1 METKNPDQKQLTKE
15 EEARLLLHDE
25 ADLEDT
31 KCGLGLFKP
40 NWLQRLAKKETYIV
54 VFCMVGLTQGIY
66 FTYMVSVIST
76 IEKRFKFTSKETGTI
91 LSGNDLSQI
100 ILSIVLGYYGN
111 YGNRPRWMGIGVMCA
126 ALSGFAAALPHFIYG
141 PGKDAIA
148 VARAAAS
155 GDTLLQNLT
164 ALSAETKKEELCF
177 FQPEEICGEDG
188 GGAGGG
194 ESYLGPIILFF
205 VSQFLFGVTLS
216 IFYSLG
222 ITYLDDNI
230 SKKVYP
236 IYYSI
241 TFMLRIL
248 GPVLGFFVGGKCLSV
263 WIDPSIQP
271 NISRRDPRWFG
282 AWWIGFLFIGFAL
295 LFSGSFLFLFPRK
308 LPTTLKREA
317 KRAARLAE
325 KEEKAGG
332 KRRVEFFASLAK
344 SQRQEEKPNM
354 KSLGKALK
362 RLFTNKI
369 WVGNLFNTSVYLLGV
384 AGYWNFKPKYLETQ
398 FRQSAT
404 TASYYTGMAS
414 LVSLVF
420 GTGLGGVILRF
431 AKPGPRFVTGYNI
444 FITLLMCCS
453 YIILSFIGC
462 PKLQVVGP
470 VGKWEATACSADCGC
485 TDKFSPV
492 CGEDQTTLFYSACYA
507 GCSSINVTASPIEY
521 SDCRCIVNKTTSPPD
536 HALHPAASPHQDNLV
551 NLTAAIPALGS
562 GRSGYC
568 PEPCGMFF
576 YYIIIQMVIKTV
588 ASTGRVGSS
597 LIHLRS
603 VADEDKG
610 IALGTLNVFL
620 SVFAFIPAPIVFGA
634 IIDSACLVWDN
645 SCGKSGNCWLYD
657 TDKFRLIIHLVPAAF
672 IFVSVFGDLV
682 VFYYSRQLDLYGEK
696 EEDMMLEKTRAAME
710 EVQPSTHEQV
720 DGDVFL

>member
-1 METKNPDQKQLTKE
+1 MALNQVLS
-15 EEARLLLHDE
+15 R
-25 ADLEDT
+25 
-31 KCGLGLFKP
+31 
-40 NWLQRLAKKETYIV
+40 
-54 VFCMVGLTQGIY
+54 
-66 FTYMVSVIST
+66 S
-76 IEKRFKFTSKETGTI
+76 GTI

-404 TASYYTGMAS
+404 TASYYTGESQLHLTDAS
-414 LVSLVF
+414 LLALVY
-420 GTGLGGVILRF
+420 GTGLVEFILRF
-431 AKPGPRFVTGYNI
+431 CPSLPQVRHRLQHLHH
-444 FITLLMCCS
+444 LLMCCS
-453 YIILSFIGC
+453 YIILKLHRCPETPGPSSSRKRSSSWGKEDWRNVELGERSKDIGKAPLILKFETRILMLLDQDC
-462 PKLQVVGP
+462 DETISKRISDDSSPTLAELHAMCEAPQIDIEKCRSALKALQM
-470 VGKWEATACSADCGC
+470 
-485 TDKFSPV
+485 
-492 CGEDQTTLFYSACYA
+492 EDQKAMDHLPTVGFEDVVLLDPGNIGKY
-507 GCSSINVTASPIEY
+507 
-521 SDCRCIVNKTTSPPD
+521 TS
-536 HALHPAASPHQDNLV
+536 HGNAL
-551 NLTAAIPALGS
+551 
-562 GRSGYC
+562 
-568 PEPCGMFF
+568 
-576 YYIIIQMVIKTV
+576 
-588 ASTGRVGSS
+588 
-597 LIHLRS
+597 
-603 VADEDKG
+603 
-610 IALGTLNVFL
+610 
-620 SVFAFIPAPIVFGA
+620 
-634 IIDSACLVWDN
+634 
-645 SCGKSGNCWLYD
+645 
-657 TDKFRLIIHLVPAAF
+657 
-672 IFVSVFGDLV
+672 
-682 VFYYSRQLDLYGEK
+682 
-696 EEDMMLEKTRAAME
+696 
-710 EVQPSTHEQV
+710 
-720 DGDVFL
+720 